1 MNINKWGSAVSLNSE
16 IRAMEQRL
24 HQRQLLFS
32 LQTDAFKH
40 CLREKISSPK
50 MILIA
55 AGAGFAIGYFSLR
68 RHSEPTE
75 GTISK
80 ISSLIFSLTNILMM
94 TGSVMAF
101 FQHKGVVPNAD
112 TTNQDH

>member
-1 MNINKWGSAVSLNSE
+1 MNINKWGSAISLNSE
-16 IRAMEQRL
+16 IRSMEQRL

-32 LQTDAFKH
+32 LRTDAFKQ

-68 RHSEPTE
+68 QHCEPTE
-75 GTISK
+75 RTPST
-80 ISSLIFSLTNILMM
+80 ISSLILPLTNILMM

-101 FQHKGVVPNAD
+101 FQHKGAAPNAD
-112 TTNQDH
+112 ASNQDH